1 MIAWFLSLHQKFFA
15 PFFAKFWAWIS
26 VGKNTTLQPFHPL
39 VFKTASLLPVVSVGT
54 RQYQYWTMFHA
65 SSAFVARFRPA
76 NVMKPNHWGVS
87 CPRLLYPVSFY
98 EIAGTMQSP
107 VTNNSADGKWELVQP
122 TPTQTQWHS
131 NMSGDWL
138 LITNTWIF
146 RFRTMGA
153 RILEPRT
160 RAIGQIPMQ
169 IGPSSG
175 SLLSSVS
182 RHGTMS
188 KVGPGLGHSTIHW
201 LDMPI
206 FLQYAKKLA
215 EHGN

>member
-1 MIAWFLSLHQKFFA
+1 MD
-15 PFFAKFWAWIS
+15 
-26 VGKNTTLQPFHPL
+26 
-39 VFKTASLLPVVSVGT
+39 SVGT

-65 SSAFVARFRPA
+65 RSAFVASFRPA

-87 CPRLLYPVSFY
+87 WTRVSPRLLYPVSFY

-131 NMSGDWL
+131 NMSADWL

-206 FLQYAKKLA
+206 FLQYAKKTSRA
-215 EHGN
+215 W